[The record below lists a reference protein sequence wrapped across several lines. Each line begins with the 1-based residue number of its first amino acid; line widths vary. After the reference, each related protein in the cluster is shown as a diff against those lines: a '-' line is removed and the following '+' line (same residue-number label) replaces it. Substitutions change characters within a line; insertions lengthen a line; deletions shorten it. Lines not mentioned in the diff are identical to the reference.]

1 MMGNNGILSGI
12 RVVELSQLIA
22 IPYATKL
29 MSDMGAETI
38 RLESAKRP
46 DAYRLSDFYDERLDG
61 DYWNRAINFNEQNRK
76 KLGLALELD
85 NNNALD
91 QLYDLISISDVF
103 ACNFTPRVMKKF
115 GLEYDNLKKIK
126 PDIIVVSST
135 GYGHSGP
142 WSSFGAIGFGTEA
155 ASGLSSATG
164 YEDGPPAQPEIP
176 YPDYT
181 AAEHTVFALM
191 AAIIH
196 RSKTGEGQFIEVSQ
210 SECVTSTIPEII
222 LDYTANKNVT
232 KRIGNS
238 HPEISPHGCY
248 PCKGRDK
255 WITIATQ
262 SEKEWNSLVNLLFPE
277 IVTNTKFDS
286 NESRIVNRKEL
297 DELISIKTM
306 EWDNLELMEI
316 LQGRGV
322 SAGAV
327 LNGKELLFNQHL
339 FERNFFEIVPHQ
351 PQSQIPKLPYPGK
364 PWKMSKPTQGNMKPP
379 PSFGQHNE
387 TILKNYLG
395 LNNKSYQ
402 ELQDQGAISEK
413 IDIVAKEIIVSRE
426 ERAKEGSVYSYDP
439 NFKSTIKSY
448 FDI

>member
-1 MMGNNGILSGI
+1 MMENKAILSGI

-29 MSDMGAETI
+29 MSDMGAEII

-61 DYWNRAINFNEQNRK
+61 DYWNRAINFNEQNRN
-76 KLGLALELD
+76 KLGLSLELD
-85 NNNALD
+85 NKNALN
-91 QLYDLISISDVF
+91 QLYDLLSISDVF

-115 GLEYDNLKKIK
+115 GLEYDNLKTIR

-164 YEDGPPAQPEIP
+164 YENGPPAQPEIP

-181 AAEHTVFALM
+181 AAEHTVFAIM

-196 RSKTGEGQFIEVSQ
+196 RSKTGEGQFIEISQ
-210 SECVTSTIPEII
+210 AECVTSTIPEII
-222 LDYTANKNVT
+222 LDYTANKNVPT
-232 KRIGNS
+232 RIGNS
-238 HPEISPHGCY
+238 HLEISPHGCY

-277 IVTNTKFDS
+277 IANNSKFDS
-286 NESRIVNRKEL
+286 SESRIINRKEL
-297 DELISIKTM
+297 DKLISLKT
-306 EWDNLELMEI
+306 EKWDSLELMEV
-316 LQGRGV
+316 LQGQGV
-322 SAGAV
+322 TAGAV
-327 LNGKELLFNQHL
+327 LNGKELLFNKHL

-351 PQSQIPKLPYPGK
+351 PQSQIPQLPYPGR
-364 PWKMSKPTQGNMKPP
+364 PWKMSSSSQGTMEPA

-395 LNNKSYQ
+395 LSNELYQ
-402 ELQDQGAISEK
+402 KLQDQGAISEK
-413 IDIVAKEIIVSRE
+413 IDIVAKKITVSRE
-426 ERAKEGSVYSYDP
+426 DKANEGSIYSYDP

-448 FDI
+448 FDS

>member
-1 MMGNNGILSGI
+1 MENKGILSGI

-29 MSDMGAETI
+29 MSDMGAEII

-61 DYWNRAINFNEQNRK
+61 DYWNRAINFNEQNRN
-76 KLGLALELD
+76 KLGFALELD
-85 NNNALD
+85 NQKALD
-91 QLYDLISISDVF
+91 QLYDLVSISDVF

-115 GLEYDNLKKIK
+115 GLEYDDLKIIK

-164 YEDGPPAQPEIP
+164 YEGGPPAQPEIP

-196 RSKTGEGQFIEVSQ
+196 RSKTGEGQFVEVSQ
-210 SECVTSTIPEII
+210 AECVTSTIPEII
-222 LDYTANKNVT
+222 LDYTANKNIPE
-232 KRIGNS
+232 RIGNS

-262 SEKEWNSLVNLLFPE
+262 SEDEWTSLANLLFPE
-277 IVTNTKFDS
+277 IAHNTKFDS
-286 NESRIVNRKEL
+286 NGSRIINRREL
-297 DELISIKTM
+297 DELISIKTK
-306 EWDNLELMEI
+306 EWDSLELMEV
-316 LQGRGV
+316 LQRKGV
-322 SAGAV
+322 GAGAV
-327 LNGKELLFNQHL
+327 LNGKELLFNKHL

-351 PQSQIPKLPYPGK
+351 PESQIPELPYPGK
-364 PWKMSKPTQGNMKPP
+364 PWKMSEPSHGNMVAA

-395 LNNKSYQ
+395 LSDKSFQ
-402 ELQDQGAISEK
+402 QLREQGAISET
-413 IDIVAKEIIVSRE
+413 IDIAAKEIMVSRE
-426 ERAKEGSVYSYDP
+426 EKAKEGSVYSYDP
-439 NFKSTIKSY
+439 NFQSKIKSY
-448 FDI
+448 FDT

>member
-1 MMGNNGILSGI
+1 MENKGILNGIRI
-12 RVVELSQLIA
+12 VELSQLIA

-29 MSDMGAETI
+29 MSDMGAEII

-61 DYWNRAINFNEQNRK
+61 DYWNRAINFNEQNRN

-85 NNNALD
+85 NKDALD
-91 QLYDLISISDVF
+91 QLYELISISDVF

-115 GLEYDNLKKIK
+115 GLEYDNLRAIK
-126 PDIIVVSST
+126 PDIITVSST

-164 YEDGPPAQPEIP
+164 YENGPPAQPEIP

-181 AAEHTVFALM
+181 AAEHTVFAIM

-210 SECVTSTIPEII
+210 AECVTSTIPEII
-222 LDYTANKNVT
+222 LDYTANRNVPR
-232 KRIGNS
+232 RIGNS
-238 HPEISPHGCY
+238 HPNISPHGCY

-255 WITIATQ
+255 WITIAAQ
-262 SEKEWNSLVNLLFPE
+262 SENEWISLANLFFPE
-277 IVTNTKFDS
+277 IKTDTKFNS
-286 NESRIVNRKEL
+286 NKSRIINRKEL
-297 DELISIKTM
+297 DELISSRTKD
-306 EWDNLELMEI
+306 WDSLELMEV
-316 LQGRGV
+316 LQDQGV

-327 LNGKELLFNQHL
+327 LNGKELLFNHHL
-339 FERNFFEIVPHQ
+339 LERNFFEIVPHQ
-351 PQSQIPKLPYPGK
+351 PESQIPELPYPGR
-364 PWKMSKPTQGNMKPP
+364 PWKMSKPFENNMLGAPN
-379 PSFGQHNE
+379 FGQHNE

-395 LNNKSYQ
+395 LNDKSY
-402 ELQDQGAISEK
+402 ERLRAQGAISEK
-413 IDIVAKEIIVSRE
+413 IDIIAKEIMVARE
-426 ERAKEGSVYSYDP
+426 EREKEGSVYSYDP

-448 FDI
+448 FGI

>member
-1 MMGNNGILSGI
+1 MENKGILSDI

-29 MSDMGAETI
+29 MSDMGAEII

-46 DAYRLSDFYDERLDG
+46 DAYRLSDFYDEKLNG
-61 DYWNRAINFNEQNRK
+61 DYWNRAINFNEQNRN

-85 NNNALD
+85 NKNALE
-91 QLYDLISISDVF
+91 QLYDLVSISDIF

-115 GLEYDNLKKIK
+115 GLEYDNLKTIK

-164 YEDGPPAQPEIP
+164 YENGPPAQPEIP

-196 RSKTGEGQFIEVSQ
+196 RSKTGEGQFVEVSQ
-210 SECVTSTIPEII
+210 AECVTSTIPEII
-222 LDYTANKNVT
+222 LDYTANKNIP

-248 PCKGRDK
+248 PCKGKDK

-262 SEKEWNSLVNLLFPE
+262 SEDEWGLLANLLFPE
-277 IVTNTKFDS
+277 ITNNTKFDS
-286 NESRIVNRKEL
+286 NASRIINRKEL
-297 DELISIKTM
+297 DELISTRTK
-306 EWDNLELMEI
+306 EWDSLELMEI
-316 LQGRGV
+316 LQRQGV
-322 SAGAV
+322 AAGAV
-327 LNGKELLFNQHL
+327 LNGKELLFNKHL

-351 PQSQIPKLPYPGK
+351 PESQIPELPYPGK
-364 PWKMSKPTQGNMKPP
+364 PWKMSGPSQGKMVAA

-395 LNNKSYQ
+395 LSNKSFQ
-402 ELQDQGAISEK
+402 QLREQGAISAK
-413 IDIVAKEIIVSRE
+413 IDIAAKEIMVSRKE
-426 ERAKEGSVYSYDP
+426 KSKEGSVYSYDP

-448 FDI
+448 FDT

>member
-61 DYWNRAINFNEQNRK
+61 DYWNRAINFNEQNRN

-181 AAEHTVFALM
+181 AAEA
-191 AAIIH
+191 
-196 RSKTGEGQFIEVSQ
+196 
-210 SECVTSTIPEII
+210 
-222 LDYTANKNVT
+222 
-232 KRIGNS
+232 
-238 HPEISPHGCY
+238 
-248 PCKGRDK
+248 GR
-255 WITIATQ
+255 
-262 SEKEWNSLVNLLFPE
+262 L
-277 IVTNTKFDS
+277 
-286 NESRIVNRKEL
+286 
-297 DELISIKTM
+297 TM
-306 EWDNLELMEI
+306 P
-316 LQGRGV
+316 V
-322 SAGAV
+322 
-327 LNGKELLFNQHL
+327 
-339 FERNFFEIVPHQ
+339 
-351 PQSQIPKLPYPGK
+351 
-364 PWKMSKPTQGNMKPP
+364 
-379 PSFGQHNE
+379 
-387 TILKNYLG
+387 
-395 LNNKSYQ
+395 
-402 ELQDQGAISEK
+402 
-413 IDIVAKEIIVSRE
+413 
-426 ERAKEGSVYSYDP
+426 
-439 NFKSTIKSY
+439 
-448 FDI
+448 